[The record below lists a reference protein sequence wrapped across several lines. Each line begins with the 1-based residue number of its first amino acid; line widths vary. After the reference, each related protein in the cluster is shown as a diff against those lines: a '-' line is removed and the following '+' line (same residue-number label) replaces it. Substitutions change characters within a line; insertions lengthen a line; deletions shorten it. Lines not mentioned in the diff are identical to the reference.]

1 MVLCR
6 EFLTKLWWCLPWD
19 AGITRGQIRLWKLLR
34 CLFVRRRRRRGGVH
48 TGTLLSSA
56 IDRATGGSGDT
67 RTVHRKYVRVR
78 KERQDLRIDLADWI
92 VDASEQQLLDKLRLD
107 KLSSMS
113 LLECMKERPEEL
125 VI

>member
-1 MVLCR
+1 M
-6 EFLTKLWWCLPWD
+6 
-19 AGITRGQIRLWKLLR
+19 R

-56 IDRATGGSGDT
+56 IGRARGGSGDT
-67 RTVHRKYVRVR
+67 RTVHCKYVRVR
-78 KERQDLRIDLADWI
+78 KERQDLRIDLDDLI

-113 LLECMKERPEEL
+113 LLVECRKERPEEL